1 MARIVKDTSLDSRTA
16 RSRLKPRGKPYW
28 RSLEPKLHLGFRK
41 PRGRKGKPAG
51 GGAWVARYYVG
62 KQCYVTETIGTAD
75 DLSDADGVTIL
86 SFAQAQAVA
95 RKRMS
100 ERGHSEAGIAAGPL
114 TVREAVEQ
122 YLGWL
127 ESKRKSAYHSRRT
140 AEALIYPKLGD
151 VECASLTTDK
161 LEGWLHKIAREPL
174 RSRTGKGKPQKYR
187 AFDSGDPEAVRRRQ
201 ASTNRIF
208 TVLKAALNRA
218 WRNGKIA
225 SDTAWRRVENFENVD
240 AARIRYLNLAECKR
254 LVNATDPEFRP
265 MVLAALQTGA
275 RYGELCRLEVGDFN
289 PDAGTIAIR
298 QSKSG
303 KARHVVLTEEGSKL
317 FEQLAAGKTSH
328 RLLLTHASGKP
339 FDKSNQQKPMIGA
352 STRAKIKP
360 RVNFHALRHTWAS
373 LAVMGGVPLMVVAK
387 NLGHVDTRMVEKH
400 YGHLSPNYVAEAV
413 RKSAPRFGIALG
425 NVVALR

>member
-1 MARIVKDTSLDSRTA
+1 MARIVRDTLLDSRTA

-62 KQCYVTETIGTAD
+62 KQHYVTEAIGTAD

-100 ERGHSEAGIAAGPL
+100 ERGHSEAGISGPL
-114 TVREAVEQ
+114 TVKEAVEQ
-122 YLGWL
+122 YLSWL
-127 ESKRKSAYHSRRT
+127 ESKRKSAYTARRA
-140 AEALIYPKLGD
+140 AEASIYPKLGD
-151 VECASLTTDK
+151 VECVSLTADK
-161 LEGWLHKIAREPL
+161 IEGWLHKVAKELPRV
-174 RSRTGKGKPQKYR
+174 RTGKGEPQRYR
-187 AFDSGDPEAVRRRQ
+187 AVDGSNPEAVRRRQ
-201 ASTNRIF
+201 ASANRIF

-225 SDTAWRRVENFENVD
+225 TDTAWRRVEPFENVNS
-240 AARIRYLNLAECKR
+240 ARVRYLSVAECKR
-254 LVNATDPEFRP
+254 LINATDPAFRP

-275 RYGELCRLEVGDFN
+275 RYSELARLEASDFN
-289 PDAGTIAIR
+289 SDAGTIAIR

-303 KARHVVLTEEGSKL
+303 KARHVVLTEEGVEL
-317 FEQLAAGKTSH
+317 FRQLAAGKTSH
-328 RLLLTHASGKP
+328 KLLLTRASGLQ
-339 FDKSNQQKPMIGA
+339 FTTSNQQEPMIEA
-352 STRAKIKP
+352 SARAKIKP
-360 RVNFHALRHTWAS
+360 RVSFHVLRHTFAS
-373 LAVMGGVPLMVVAK
+373 LSVMNGMPLLVVAK
-387 NLGHVDTRMVEKH
+387 NLGHTDTRMVEKH

-413 RKSAPRFGIALG
+413 RKSAPRFGIALS